1 MASNYATHP
10 MNFAKLIY
18 AVKKTYI
25 QVTTSIAFYPI
36 IISMGLFALAMVTTY
51 LDRISVGSSLI
62 NKVPFL
68 KIDNANTARDLL
80 SSLLTGLISLVT
92 FTFAMVMIVLTQVTT
107 SFSPRLLPDL
117 LNRKGSQVVL
127 GTIIGTIGF
136 IIVVLSNVRTM
147 SAGPKVPLLSVAIS
161 MYLGFACLIA
171 FIYFIHKISNEVQI
185 GNILSTIYH
194 TTRYVLDRELDSG
207 SYHEDWKEDEEFYL
221 VKAWDSGYFD
231 TITSKEFMK
240 VSRKK
245 GLKLRVLVHQGTYLL
260 KGEPFLKVN
269 KPLNEETQ
277 QILEENVIFRH
288 QETIKENYFYSFKHL
303 TEIAVKALSPGIN
316 DPGTAMH
323 AIDYLLDLLC
333 RLQELRGQK
342 VVTHKDGTAS
352 IIYAPV
358 PFEKIFYLCT
368 SSIRAYSSQD
378 VAVQAKL
385 IDLIAKVSKRDK
397 EDKHKP
403 LLEKELSS
411 IEEASAQ
418 DMKSQEDIAFI
429 KTLVQQARE
438 KYMSHEPSERREK

>member
-1 MASNYATHP
+1 MG
-10 MNFAKLIY
+10 FAKPIY
-18 AVKKTYI
+18 FIKKGYI
-25 QVTTSIAFYPI
+25 QVIRSIAFYPI
-36 IISMGLFALAMVTTY
+36 IISLGLFAFALLTTY
-51 LDRISVGSSLI
+51 LDRISIGSSLI

-68 KIDNANTARDLL
+68 KIDNANTARELL

-117 LNRKGSQVVL
+117 LNKKGSQVVL
-127 GTIIGTIGF
+127 GTIIGTIGY
-136 IIVVLSNVRTM
+136 IIVVLSNVETM
-147 SAGPKVPLLSVAIS
+147 PADPKVPVLSVAIS

-185 GNILSTIYH
+185 GNILSNIYH
-194 TTRYVLDRELDSG
+194 TTRHVLDRELRSG
-207 SYHEDWKEDEEFYL
+207 SYHEDWKEDEEFHL

-240 VSRKK
+240 VSGKT
-245 GLKLRVLVHQGTYLL
+245 GLKLRVLVIQGTYLL

-269 KPLNEETQ
+269 KQVNQEVQ
-277 QILEENVIFRH
+277 QILEENVVFRH
-288 QETIKENYFYSFKHL
+288 KENIKENFFYSFKQL

-316 DPGTAMH
+316 DPGTAIH

-342 VVTHKDGTAS
+342 VVTHKDGTAA

-358 PFEKIFYLCT
+358 PFEKTFYLCT

-385 IDLIAKVSKRDK
+385 IDLIAKVSKRDE
-397 EDKHKP
+397 EDRHKS

-418 DMKSQEDIAFI
+418 DMKSQEDIANI
-429 KTLVQQARE
+429 KALVQQARE
-438 KYMSHEPSERREK
+438 KYMSHEPSEKRGK